1 MKTPAVCGLETR
13 DTAGWK
19 PALRRGVATPNAYG
33 AGRSNFASLFPPCPL
48 PATVAPV
55 NVYDHPTFRMAAR
68 QFDLVAD
75 YLQVPEDDRDRLK
88 FPKRSISVA
97 IPIHRDDGRTEVFAG
112 FRVQHHLTLGPTK
125 GGIRYHPDV
134 ALGEIAAL
142 AMWMSWKCALC
153 GLPYGGAKGGV
164 ACDPNKLSLT
174 ELERVTRRF
183 TQEIIPFIGPHIDIP
198 APDLG
203 TNEQVMA
210 WMMDTYSTHMG
221 HSVPGVVTGKPVLLG
236 GSVGRRE
243 ATGRGV
249 GYLVN
254 RAMDVLGLDAGRCT
268 AAVQGFGNVG
278 SVSAFSLARYGV
290 KIIAAS
296 DAAGGILNRAGLDL
310 RELEK
315 HVARTHSVAGFPES
329 EPISNAQL
337 LVTPCDIL
345 VPAALERQ
353 ITEANAAQLRCRIL
367 AEGANGPTTPEADLI
382 LDRRPEV
389 FVIPD
394 ILCNAGG
401 VVVSY
406 FEWVQDLQSFF
417 WTESE
422 VVDKLFRILEGAFTQ
437 TLQFSRKHNV
447 TMRTA
452 ALALGIKRVHD
463 ATKMRGLFP

>member
-1 MKTPAVCGLETR
+1 
-13 DTAGWK
+13 
-19 PALRRGVATPNAYG
+19 
-33 AGRSNFASLFPPCPL
+33 
-48 PATVAPV
+48 
-55 NVYDHPTFRMAAR
+55 MAEE

-75 YLQVPEDDRDRLK
+75 YLQIPPDDRQRLK
-88 FPKRSISVA
+88 IPKRSVSVA
-97 IPIHRDDGRTEVFAG
+97 IPIHRDDGRTEVFMG
-112 FRVQHHLTLGPTK
+112 YRVQHHLTLGPTK
-125 GGIRYHPDV
+125 GGIRYHPGV
-134 ALGEIAAL
+134 ELGEVAAL

-164 ACDPNKLSLT
+164 ACDPQKLSLA

-183 TQEIIPFIGPHIDIP
+183 TQEIIPFIGPQMDIP

-249 GYLVN
+249 GYLAN
-254 RAMDVLGLDAGRCT
+254 RAMDVLGLDASRCT

-278 SVSAFSLARYGV
+278 SVTAFSLAKCGV
-290 KIIAAS
+290 KIIAVS
-296 DAAGGILNRAGLDL
+296 DANGGVRNAAGLDL
-310 RELEK
+310 PALER
-315 HVARTHSVAGFPES
+315 HVEKTRSVAGFS
-329 EPISNAQL
+329 GGEPITNEQL
-337 LVTPCDIL
+337 LVMPCDIL
-345 VPAALERQ
+345 VPAAMERQ
-353 ITEANAAQLRCRIL
+353 ITGANAGQLKCRIL
-367 AEGANGPTTPEADLI
+367 AEGANGPTTPEADAI
-382 LDRRPEV
+382 LARRDDL

-417 WTESE
+417 WSESE
-422 VVDKLFRILEGAFTQ
+422 VVDKLFRILEGAFLQ
-437 TLQFSRKHNV
+437 TLHFSQKQKV
-447 TMRTA
+447 SMRTA

-463 ATKMRGLFP
+463 AKKLRGLFP